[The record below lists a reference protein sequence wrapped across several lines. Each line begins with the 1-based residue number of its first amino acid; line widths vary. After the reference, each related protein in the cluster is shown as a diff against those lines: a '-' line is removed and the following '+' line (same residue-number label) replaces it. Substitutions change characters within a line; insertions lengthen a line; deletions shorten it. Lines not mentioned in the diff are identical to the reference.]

1 MIGRRCPWPSRA
13 KQCATRMVPSR
24 IAPWPRWTFFSSHV
38 DAVTFGFQ
46 PDVEQALILYAGMG
60 IACDEL
66 FSASALKEAVRLI
79 LPPVCPEL
87 IKRPAAAAAVNC
99 VEGSAV
105 VDFYP
110 HIRVLIDDCLRQ
122 GGSLRGKVSVET
134 AGLHWRR
141 GARFCKWRSKKWH
154 GRHITGILFRSSLTN
169 AYRRCAT
176 ASLAGM
182 KQ

>member
-1 MIGRRCPWPSRA
+1 MIGCRCPWPSGA
-13 KQCATRMVPSR
+13 KQCATRMIPSR
-24 IAPWPRWTFFSSHV
+24 IAPWPGGACFSPHV

-46 PDVEQALILYAGMG
+46 PDVEHALILYAGMC

-66 FSASALKEAVRLI
+66 FSASALKKAVRLI
-79 LPPVCPEL
+79 PPPVCPKL
-87 IKRPAAAAAVNC
+87 IKRPATAAAVNC
-99 VEGSAV
+99 IEGSAV

-110 HIRVLIDDCLRQ
+110 HIRVLIDDCVRQ

-141 GARFCKWRSKKWH
+141 AARFCKWRSKKWH
-154 GRHITGILFRSSLTN
+154 GRHITRILFRSSLTS
-169 AYRRCAT
+169 AYRHCAT